1 MGAPSKRTKWVELDV
16 LRGIA
21 GIIMVYNHA
30 AAKWLTAVQ
39 REDPLM
45 GALFIIGSYA
55 PVVFFATTGIGYGI
69 QSELPRKRGGHA
81 FGFLRKVWILLLA
94 DALMWL
100 SPETWIG
107 LNFLG
112 FIALCMLLLEPLR
125 RWRVGWIW
133 PLVGVVLVAA
143 LRYGVTPRLVDAV
156 GPGQAPTMLHWL
168 AGLGSPPGFSYPVL
182 PWVAYALAGFSAGVL
197 LQRKQE
203 LVLERRRVITW
214 VVLALGVV
222 GLAVVWWLAIRGA
235 NMMRWGTVSKVFFVS
250 GMVALALGS
259 GVSLLAAPSAG
270 LAGRISLR
278 GISSLAVVPV
288 HYAVIAVVVWLVDTH
303 ALSSWAFA
311 GLSTVVM
318 AISLFLARR
327 WDALAKSLRGRG
339 SAWAMLVGLTA
350 LAIGLELVITDVFAH
365 YVVSVSG
372 QLALCCLLVVERPSS
387 T

>member
-1 MGAPSKRTKWVELDV
+1 MPSKRTKWVELDV

-30 AAKWLTAVQ
+30 AAKWLTEVQ
-39 REDPLM
+39 REDPVM

-94 DALMWL
+94 DALLWL
-100 SPETWIG
+100 SPKTWIG

-112 FIALCMLLLEPLR
+112 FIALCMLVLEPLR
-125 RWRVGWIW
+125 QRRVGWIW

-143 LRYGVTPRLVDAV
+143 LRYGVTPHLVD
-156 GPGQAPTMLHWL
+156 GIEPGQPATLLQWL

-197 LQRKQE
+197 LQRKQA
-203 LVLERRRVITW
+203 LVLERRALVTW
-214 VVLALGVV
+214 GMLALGVV
-222 GLAVVWWLAIRGA
+222 GLAAVWWLASRGA
-235 NMMRWGTVSKVFFVS
+235 NMMRWGTVSKLFFVS

-259 GVSLLAAPSAG
+259 GASLLVAPSAG
-270 LAGRISLR
+270 LARHISLR

-288 HYAVIAVVVWLVDTH
+288 HYFVIGVGMWLIDTH
-303 ALSSWAFA
+303 SLTSWPFA
-311 GLSTVVM
+311 GLSTAVM
-318 AISLFLARR
+318 IISLLLARR
-327 WDALAKSLRGRG
+327 WDAVAKSLQGRRW
-339 SAWAMLVGLTA
+339 AWGVLVGFTA
-350 LAIGLELVITDVFAH
+350 LAVGLQLVITDVTAH
-365 YVVSVSG
+365 HLVSIAG
-372 QLALCCLLVVERPSS
+372 QLALCCLLVVQRPSAS
-387 T
+387 